1 MFVGRRLV
9 GPIRLIL
16 QIVPRSLPRYH
27 GSGDFHFIT
36 CSCYQRQPFLGT
48 APRRDLFLKV
58 LEQVRRRYPVVIVGY
73 VVMPEHFHLPIS
85 EPQRGTPSTVLQAL
99 KLGFTR
105 RVLGEWKRRGTSQQ
119 AFWEPPHQLWQPR
132 FYGFNVWS
140 ERKRIEKLRYLHQN
154 PVKRALVLEPE
165 PWRWSSFRS
174 YFCGETGRVR
184 INDCSVLQ
192 MTVREKAA

>member
-1 MFVGRRLV
+1 MSIRWHLGNWIARHNQLLRFPSNGQPLERSQVAHISRPKYNFFVTQRGAPCLAV
-9 GPIRLIL
+9 FE
-16 QIVPRSLPRYH
+16 S
-27 GSGDFHFIT
+27 SGDFRFIT

-105 RVLGEWKRRGTSQQ
+105 RVLGEWKRRGTSQ
-119 AFWEPPHQLWQPR
+119 
-132 FYGFNVWS
+132 
-140 ERKRIEKLRYLHQN
+140 
-154 PVKRALVLEPE
+154 RA
-165 PWRWSSFRS
+165 
-174 YFCGETGRVR
+174 
-184 INDCSVLQ
+184 
-192 MTVREKAA
+192 